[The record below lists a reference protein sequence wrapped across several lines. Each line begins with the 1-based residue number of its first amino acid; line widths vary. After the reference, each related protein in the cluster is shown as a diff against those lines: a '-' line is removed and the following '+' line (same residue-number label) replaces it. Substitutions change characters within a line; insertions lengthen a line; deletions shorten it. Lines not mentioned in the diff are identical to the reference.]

1 MVGFA
6 LLGGSQSALP
16 YQSLPDAAGFMAKV
30 AVVCPDDIKQRAGTE
45 LPVRVMQSVW
55 GHAGGDSK
63 VSSSSSR
70 MLGRISSLKE
80 Q

>member
-16 YQSLPDAAGFMAKV
+16 HQSLPDAAGFMAKV

-45 LPVRVMQSVW
+45 LPARVMLVCGAMQEETQRYPALQV
-55 GHAGGDSK
+55 GC
-63 VSSSSSR
+63 
-70 MLGRISSLKE
+70 
-80 Q
+80 